1 MSLVLRVDIVAN
13 CNVSMLQLVIV
24 INGRVMDT
32 VDSTWEES
40 HLIYPFAVRFPTFHY
55 VRRVDHVLTLV
66 HAAHRV
72 DKGLFLLA
80 IVNALVWVF
89 SVFRIINFFQ
99 SSLFEQLSS
108 LLFV

>member
-1 MSLVLRVDIVAN
+1 MSLVLRVHVVAN

-32 VDSTWEES
+32 VNSTWEES
-40 HLIYPFAVRFPTFHY
+40 HLIYPFAVRFSTFHY

-66 HAAHRV
+66 HTAHRF

-80 IVNALVWVF
+80 IVNARVWVF
-89 SVFRIINFFQ
+89 SVFRIVNFFQ
-99 SSLFEQLSS
+99 SSLFEQLSP